1 MLTQRKKGM
10 NDPNC
15 IFCKIIA
22 GEIPAKV
29 IMQNEKAMA
38 LLDAFPLAARSYA
51 CNTKITLCQGS
62 ANE

>member
-1 MLTQRKKGM
+1 MQTQRKKGM
-10 NDPNC
+10 QDPNC

-22 GEIPAKV
+22 GEISAKI

-38 LLDAFPLAARSYA
+38 LLDAFPLA
-51 CNTKITLCQGS
+51 CDTKITLCQGA